1 MAERNDAALVLDK
14 ARELCQKYEGLHR
27 VGKDGLVYPYLCP
40 AGYWTQGWGI
50 VVEDGSV
57 PPITREVADAR
68 LSERLVYFVLA
79 ALRLSPILA
88 GHPLK
93 LAAITSFIFNLGE
106 SRYKSSTLRRLINE
120 GRFDEAA
127 AQFGKWVWGG
137 GRKLPGLIRRRAEER
152 QVFLEE

>member
-1 MAERNDAALVLDK
+1 MANDAARVLDT
-14 ARELCQKYEGLHR
+14 ARYLCQKYEGLHK
-27 VGKDGLVYPYLCP
+27 VKADGLIYPYLCP
-40 AGYWTQGWGI
+40 AGYWTQGWGL

-88 GHPLK
+88 MHPAK
-93 LAAITSFIFNLGE
+93 LAAVTSFIFNLGE
-106 SRYKSSTLRRLINE
+106 SRYKSSTLRRLINQE
-120 GRFDEAA
+120 RFEEAA
-127 AQFGKWVWGG
+127 REFDKWVWGG

-152 QVFLEE
+152 KIFVEG